1 MTDYLELNFPGLGFR
16 SQLLS
21 FMSQRQTHWT
31 TVQSL
36 SKVIQELLHL
46 RTARLEGKI
55 LKKRDEKEGKNDE
68 LSSPKS
74 IYLTPLTGFSISFKV
89 DHYDVNVGGLVATCC
104 RQFQAFIHSLY
115 SISSKSRRLKPS
127 SSRCFSQLPALNEN
141 PGFDMFTVYLL
152 AMSTINEN

>member
-1 MTDYLELNFPGLGFR
+1 MRDYLELNFPGLGFR
-16 SQLLS
+16 NQLLS

-89 DHYDVNVGGLVATCC
+89 DHYDVNVGCLVATCC
-104 RQFQAFIHSLY
+104 RQFQAFILSLY
-115 SISSKSRRLKPS
+115 PTCISSKSRRLKPPS
-127 SSRCFSQLPALNEN
+127 GRF
-141 PGFDMFTVYLL
+141 F
-152 AMSTINEN
+152 

>member
-1 MTDYLELNFPGLGFR
+1 MNPGLGFR

-55 LKKRDEKEGKNDE
+55 LKKKDEKEGKNDE

-74 IYLTPLTGFSISFKV
+74 KTPLTGFSISFKV
-89 DHYDVNVGGLVATCC
+89 DHYDVNVGGLVAVCC
-104 RQFQAFIHSLY
+104 RQFQAFIMSLY
-115 SISSKSRRLKPS
+115 PTCISSKSRQLKPPS
-127 SSRCFSQLPALNEN
+127 GRF
-141 PGFDMFTVYLL
+141 F
-152 AMSTINEN
+152 